1 MVSLPPL
8 SPRQQQI
15 LRLIS
20 QFITRHGLPP
30 TRADLAQAL
39 RLRNRQGIDQHLRA
53 LEHKGYLRLEPGI
66 ARGIRLL
73 SADSTPGAAANMAT
87 HSSLLPL
94 YGRVAAGI
102 PRESTLLPL
111 YGRVAAGIPRE
122 STLLPLYG
130 RVAAGIP
137 TLAES
142 NIEEEIAID
151 RGLFHPRPDFLLR
164 VHGLSMRDAGIA
176 HRDILAVHR
185 LAEARNGQI
194 VVARLGDEATVK
206 YYHRHGPLLRLEP
219 ANPEFTPIQ
228 IDLRRDSCEIEGI
241 VVGVVRTELPRRVQ
255 AST

>member
-30 TRADLAQAL
+30 TRADLARAL
-39 RLRNRQGIDQHLRA
+39 QLRNRQGIDQHLRA

-73 SADSTPGAAANMAT
+73 TPDSTLRAAAN
-87 HSSLLPL
+87 
-94 YGRVAAGI
+94 VAVH
-102 PRESTLLPL
+102 STLLPL
-111 YGRVAAGIPRE
+111 YGRVAAG
-122 STLLPLYG
+122 
-130 RVAAGIP
+130 VP
-137 TLAES
+137 TLAQS

-151 RGLFHPRPDFLLR
+151 RGLFRPRPDFLLR

-185 LAEARNGQI
+185 TVEARNGQI

-206 YYHRHGPLLRLEP
+206 YYHRQGPLLRLEP

-228 IDLRRDSCEIEGI
+228 IDLRRDPCEIEGI
-241 VVGVVRTELPRRVQ
+241 VVGVVRTELPHRVQ